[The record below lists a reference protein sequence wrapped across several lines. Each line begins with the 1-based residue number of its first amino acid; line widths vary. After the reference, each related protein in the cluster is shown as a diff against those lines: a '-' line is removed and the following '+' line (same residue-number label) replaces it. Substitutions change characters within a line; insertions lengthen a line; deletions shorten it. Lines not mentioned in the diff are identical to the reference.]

1 MAGARQAQ
9 NSGDCPGARGA
20 RLCVTFAA
28 IEPSLW
34 LPEQY
39 ASPSE
44 GGFGRV
50 VRQVGRLA
58 RRLSVVAARNR
69 LWYPISPGEGR
80 TGGRPSHRSDIASS
94 WLERTRN
101 PTPETLTELIARFDA
116 TWRDEFI
123 DLLDSDDER
132 LRRELAFLVDRRN
145 KIAHGLDEGVGRAKA
160 LLLNKRLSE

>member
-1 MAGARQAQ
+1 
-9 NSGDCPGARGA
+9 
-20 RLCVTFAA
+20 
-28 IEPSLW
+28 
-34 LPEQY
+34 
-39 ASPSE
+39 
-44 GGFGRV
+44 
-50 VRQVGRLA
+50 
-58 RRLSVVAARNR
+58 VVAARNR